1 MSSEKRMSRKNGI
14 VIVLVI
20 HVSLLL
26 SLAGEVG
33 GQTVQ
38 AGEQISNEV
47 KRLEQRLPLLTLP
60 ENEAKAYQDGLHR
73 VSVALHSGRVFLS
86 LYYLQSVHL
95 AVGTYEYHRSKAG
108 VIKQGT
114 DGFEAEWKTLGAQ
127 LAAREKAYAPQ
138 SGQTPAAAMALAE
151 ASLTQV
157 HPYYQSG
164 HLYGLNRTVD
174 EGVYYLG
181 KSSAFLDFAFFCRL
195 LHFRKPRAPLRL
207 NSLESEL
214 QAMEAETLAAYK
226 QSEDKDLRQFIT
238 TNVSLKSA
246 AELNHEQRYFGAL
259 LKYLEA
265 GLALKLI
272 KAKAPTPAQ
281 VEVLKRQLTA
291 FGKRLSS
298 GDIDH
303 SIGVLYWEMAAR
315 ALQPSA
321 GEEVGE
327 IGEPELKRAVVVLD
341 EVLPRYFK
349 AVSK

>member
-1 MSSEKRMSRKNGI
+1 MRSSNRMSRKNGI
-14 VIVLVI
+14 AIVLVTQ
-20 HVSLLL
+20 VSLLL
-26 SLAGEVG
+26 TLAGKVG

-47 KRLEQRLPLLTLP
+47 KRLEQRLPLLALP
-60 ENEAKAYQDGLHR
+60 ENEAKAYQNGLQR
-73 VSVALHSGRVFLS
+73 VSVMLHSGRVFLS

-95 AVGTYEYHRSKAG
+95 AVGTYEYHRSKAE
-108 VIKQGT
+108 VIKQGKG
-114 DGFEAEWKTLGAQ
+114 GFEAEWKILGGQ
-127 LAAREKAYAPQ
+127 LASREKAYAPE
-138 SGQTPAAAMALAE
+138 SGQTPAAVMALAE

-164 HLYGLNRTVD
+164 HLYGLNRSVD

-181 KSSAFLDFAFFCRL
+181 RSSAFLDFALFCRQ
-195 LHFRKPRAPLRL
+195 LHFKKPRAPLRL

-214 QAMEAETLAAYK
+214 QAKEDETLAAYK

-246 AELNHEQRYFGAL
+246 ADLNHEQRYFGAL
-259 LKYLEA
+259 LKYLDA
-265 GLALKLI
+265 CLALKLL
-272 KAKAPTPAQ
+272 KAKAPSLAQ
-281 VEVLKRQLTA
+281 VDVLKGQLAA
-291 FGKRLSS
+291 FGKQLSS

-303 SIGVLYWEMAAR
+303 SIGLMYWEMAQR
-315 ALQPSA
+315 ALKPSA
-321 GEEVGE
+321 DDE